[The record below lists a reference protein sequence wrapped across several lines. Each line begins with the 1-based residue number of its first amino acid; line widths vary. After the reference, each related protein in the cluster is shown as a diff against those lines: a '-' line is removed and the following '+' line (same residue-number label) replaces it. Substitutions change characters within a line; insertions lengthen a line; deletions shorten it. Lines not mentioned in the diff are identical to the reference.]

1 MEGKTHLM
9 GGLCMGAAAHSYYI
23 TEVLPVPELIV
34 FYGSCL
40 FGALLP
46 DICHP
51 GSWTG
56 RKAKVL
62 SKNISRF
69 FGHRTITHSLLFL
82 ILVYW
87 LTSTFTF
94 MYYETVQIGLLVGI
108 VSHIVLDALTVRGI
122 QLFYPIPLRVR
133 FPLYLKTASKGE
145 SVISSSLMLLTLF
158 FVYKQM
164 FS

>member
-9 GGLCMGAAAHSYYI
+9 GGLCIGAAAHSYYI
-23 TEVLPVPELIV
+23 TELLTVPELFV

-56 RKAKVL
+56 RKAKLL

-69 FGHRTITHSLLFL
+69 FGHRTITHSILFL
-82 ILVYW
+82 ILIYW
-87 LTSTFTF
+87 LTSSFTF
-94 MYYETVQIGLLVGI
+94 MFDEIVQTGLLVG
-108 VSHIVLDALTVRGI
+108 VASHLVLDALTVRGI
-122 QLFYPIPLRVR
+122 QLFYPIPTRVR
-133 FPLYLKTASKGE
+133 FPLYFKTASKGE
-145 SVISSSLMLLTLF
+145 SVVNSSLILLTLF